1 MVFPSFP
8 QRDCATLVFNNHIAF
23 PHIRLFYEIQVLFLQ
38 QRAFVSKNEEIRIFT
53 LFKYYPANS
62 TYRRPIWYGV
72 RGMFRKILFATDFS
86 DYAKKI
92 LDCIASF
99 PGTHEIILLH
109 ILEES
114 RSPRGG
120 GEIAEV
126 LSQNQRIHLKKE
138 KQQVET
144 LAKNIKVTAVVKTSS
159 DIAGTILETAEAE
172 GVSFIVVG
180 ARGNSLVE
188 GILLGSVSMAVLRRS
203 TINVLIMRHRI
214 VGDLAGKTFEMACPR
229 ILSRVLCP
237 VDFSRFSNQAI
248 DLIKTTKG
256 VGEVILFHVV
266 SQGETEHEI
275 DDAIEMA
282 KMQTESLASML
293 TAGGIKVRTIV
304 RKGNPGLEIS
314 QIADEE
320 DVSVIWISSHG
331 KGWFRELLLGSTAY
345 TVALNARKPVI
356 IIRHPYPEEKP
367 DDSLWTSS

>member
-1 MVFPSFP
+1 MVFPSFLK
-8 QRDCATLVFNNHIAF
+8 RDCGTLVFTEDIAF
-23 PHIRLFYEIQVLFLQ
+23 PSSWLFHEMPVPFLQ
-38 QRAFVSKNEEIRIFT
+38 ERIFASSSEERRIFT

-62 TYRRPIWYGV
+62 TYRRQIWCGF

-86 DYAKKI
+86 DYAKKT

-99 PGTHEIILLH
+99 PGTREIILLH
-109 ILEES
+109 ILEEA

-126 LSQNQRIHLKKE
+126 LSQNQRTILRKE

-144 LAKNIKVTAVVKTSS
+144 LAKNIKVTAAVKTSS

-188 GILLGSVSMAVLRRS
+188 GILLGSVSNAVLRRS
-203 TINVLIMRHRI
+203 TINVMIMRHRI
-214 VGDLAGKTFEMACPR
+214 VESLAGKTFEMACPM

-237 VDFSRFSNQAI
+237 VDFSQFSDQAI
-248 DLIKTTKG
+248 NLIKTTRG

-266 SQGETEHEI
+266 SQGETEYEI
-275 DDAIEMA
+275 DAAIETA
-282 KMQTESLASML
+282 KVHVESLARNL
-293 TAGGIKVRTIV
+293 TAVGVRVRTIV

-314 QIADEE
+314 KIADEE
-320 DVSVIWISSHG
+320 DASVIWISSHG
-331 KGWFRELLLGSTAY
+331 RGWFRELLLGSTAY
-345 TVALNARKPVI
+345 TVAMNASKPVI
-356 IIRHPYPEEKP
+356 IIRHPSQEEKR
-367 DDSLWTSS
+367 DTSLWTSS